1 MLQSIGFYFSPLR
14 DADDVAS
21 LMEAGSLIPPS
32 TPSRAE
38 RIVTYLKTKVRS
50 LVVNETEVMELFDRM
65 HAGSGGG
72 ERFEAVM
79 TRLPPSEGQVIVT
92 DRTVCV
98 IHLQRS
104 FAAGCRQPATGARSS
119 RPRQPSSHITALWA
133 AARCCGCNARSV
145 RRATTTRT
153 RSVATCCLRA
163 VPRSASTEHTVFES
177 CVLFGYRQQCL
188 HSHTSYKAFAK
199 EYATLSVS
207 APFSRTMKPPRRGP
221 SSSGMPGVHLSSSH
235 GSRRW
240 TPPFSREKD
249 AA

>member
-1 MLQSIGFYFSPLR
+1 MLVWVLQGDRICSRNLELGIYHGRICHERQSSYNRPSNHNLLSWPAGPLFFSRQAYRRAPVMAEARRSMLQSVGFYFSPLR

-21 LMEAGSLIPPS
+21 LMEAGSLIQ
-32 TPSRAE
+32 SRAE

-92 DRTVCV
+92 DRTACV

-163 VPRSASTEHTVFES
+163 VPTYTLTGKI
-177 CVLFGYRQQCL
+177 CVNRAHC
-188 HSHTSYKAFAK
+188 
-199 EYATLSVS
+199 V
-207 APFSRTMKPPRRGP
+207 
-221 SSSGMPGVHLSSSH
+221 
-235 GSRRW
+235 
-240 TPPFSREKD
+240 
-249 AA
+249 